1 MDMETISRGEL
12 KAKLDN
18 RDDSKMVMTM
28 NEWTVDAAHIPGSLN
43 IYSVED
49 GARVLD
55 IDDEIVVYRSDEACA
70 ASQMAY
76 RALIDG
82 HSVDV

>member
-28 NEWTVDAAHIPGSLN
+28 NEWTFDAAHIPGSLN

-55 IDDEIVVYRSDEACA
+55 IDDEIVVYRSDEACV